1 MTEIRD
7 TAIEGLSTD
16 LTRTFRHIA
25 AFKQRYGVPDPASVP
40 LLFRLLD
47 GPKRATELAELLHV
61 DLSVVSRQISSLAGR
76 DLVAKTR
83 ENTDRRA
90 SLVEITDAGR
100 ALTADV
106 ERIRTGFIK
115 SLMTDWD
122 DADVTRF
129 ADYFHRLAE
138 SLEQS
143 HSAARCARPHVPG
156 DQ

>member
-1 MTEIRD
+1 MTEIR
-7 TAIEGLSTD
+7 TAAVEALSTD
-16 LTRTFRHIA
+16 LTRAIRFIGA
-25 AFKQRYGVPDPASVP
+25 LKQRYGVPDPASVP

-61 DLSVVSRQISSLAGR
+61 DLSVVSRQITSLAARG
-76 DLVAKTR
+76 LVAKTR
-83 ENTDRRA
+83 DDTDRRA
-90 SLVEITDAGR
+90 SSVEITDSGR
-100 ALTADV
+100 KVTADV
-106 ERIRTGFIK
+106 ERVRTGFIK
-115 SLMTDWD
+115 GLVTDWD